1 MVKILP
7 RRTINLSENSRA
19 KMKVPFTWWN
29 GDVGKSFQ
37 NGVRSDKRNMEM
49 NDRAIAKSIL
59 VGAILV
65 SVAGGAQAAPQRL
78 SARAEREQ
86 TKALNEQQLEQ
97 VRQQN
102 AGLAL
107 NTQSTNPQSSATDA
121 AAKLA
126 NNAPPVAAP
135 TTPVQQANNLPGV
148 DPAPGP

>member
-1 MVKILP
+1 MG
-7 RRTINLSENSRA
+7 A
-19 KMKVPFTWWN
+19 
-29 GDVGKSFQ
+29 
-37 NGVRSDKRNMEM
+37 
-49 NDRAIAKSIL
+49 RAIARFIL
-59 VGAILV
+59 VGTMLV
-65 SVAGGAQAAPQRL
+65 SVAGGALAAPHRL

-107 NTQSTNPQSSATDA
+107 NAPFGATDA

-135 TTPVQQANNLPGV
+135 TTPVQQANNLPRV

>member
-1 MVKILP
+1 MG
-7 RRTINLSENSRA
+7 T
-19 KMKVPFTWWN
+19 
-29 GDVGKSFQ
+29 
-37 NGVRSDKRNMEM
+37 
-49 NDRAIAKSIL
+49 RAIARFTL

-65 SVAGGAQAAPQRL
+65 SVVGGAQAAPHRL

-97 VRQQN
+97 VSQQN

-107 NTQSTNPQSSATDA
+107 NAPSSATDA

-126 NNAPPVAAP
+126 NNAPPMAAP

-148 DPAPGP
+148 DSAPRP